1 MLRGA
6 ALRGRCATWI
16 AAVAWI
22 GCSDRPADSPAPQ
35 PAASAEDASIQAV
48 LDAAPRGTPAVAAAI
63 NGVTDPLLQV
73 VAVTRLADQGALLT
87 GELCQALD
95 QPATRR
101 RCFRFARRP
110 HLTQDDL
117 SQPVREKGRPASGP
131 PAALLAPDPAVEST
145 LTGVPMSAQDCGERP
160 PDECHIHYARRAA
173 GKGRVADA
181 AGLCAAVT
189 EERWRWEC
197 AFEAAE
203 RAARR
208 GGGSGHLGMVELCL
222 RAGTFRARCLQHGV
236 RLLALT
242 APDANAPAEAWAPIL
257 ETAGSM
263 ETFWADRDPTFGAW
277 QRQRLWSYA
286 TYHAYGA
293 TPHLTGAPLAAL
305 PDEAHPHVEMAAA
318 YRLLADPTVAP
329 DGTLTNAGRALQAA
343 LDQPPAGD
351 PPERPG
357 ARLHPPDPR
366 WNIDNS
372 DAEAEI
378 PAMFCLGSGRRA
390 AAPDPAVDRRI
401 TLVEAAARQD
411 PPRLDLVTAGTV
423 DPDPLVTWTAARVA
437 RWHAPGGPG
446 SGRVGGPA
454 TADPRDRPDEPAK
467 PDGR

>member
-1 MLRGA
+1 VA
-6 ALRGRCATWI
+6 A
-16 AAVAWI
+16 
-22 GCSDRPADSPAPQ
+22 Q
-35 PAASAEDASIQAV
+35 PAATPEDTTIQAV
-48 LDAAPRGTPAVAAAI
+48 LDAAPQGTPAVAAAL
-63 NGVTDPLLQV
+63 NGIVDPVLQV

-87 GELCQALD
+87 ADLCRALE
-95 QPATRR
+95 QQATRR

-117 SQPVREKGRPASGP
+117 SQPVRERARPAPGP

-145 LTGVPMSAQDCGERP
+145 LTGVSTSDPGCRDMP
-160 PDECHIHYARRAA
+160 HDECHVHYARLAA
-173 GKGRVADA
+173 RKGRVADA

-203 RAARR
+203 QAARR
-208 GGGSGHLGMVELCL
+208 GGAPGHLGMVELCL

-242 APDANAPAEAWAPIL
+242 APDANAPAPAWAPIL
-257 ETAGSM
+257 ETAESM
-263 ETFWADRDPTFGAW
+263 DAFWADRDPDFGAW

-293 TPHLTGAPLAAL
+293 TPHLTGAPLSAL
-305 PDEAHPHVEMAAA
+305 PDEARPHVEMAAA
-318 YRLLADPTVAP
+318 YRLLADPAVAA

-351 PPERPG
+351 PPDRPG
-357 ARLHPPDPR
+357 ARLHSPDPR
-366 WNIDNS
+366 WNIDDS
-372 DAEAEI
+372 DAESEI
-378 PAMFCLGSGRRA
+378 PALFCLGSGRRA
-390 AAPDPAVDRRI
+390 SATDPAVDRRI
-401 TLVEAAARQD
+401 ALVEAAARQD

-446 SGRVGGPA
+446 SGRVSGPA
-454 TADPRDRPDEPAK
+454 TPDPRDRPDAPAT
-467 PDGR
+467 PPRR